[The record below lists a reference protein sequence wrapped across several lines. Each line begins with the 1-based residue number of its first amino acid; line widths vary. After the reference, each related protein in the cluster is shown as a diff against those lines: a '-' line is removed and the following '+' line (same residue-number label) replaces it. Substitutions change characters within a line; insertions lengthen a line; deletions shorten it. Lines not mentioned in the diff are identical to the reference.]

1 MSNIGFNWK
10 KIAFFCF
17 FFSAL
22 CAILQALRG
31 AWLFQICAWC
41 CLKVLS
47 ISDQNISSRFS
58 KFHAQFSLQKCVF
71 AQKSRFSRFWR
82 AHFRSECGARNT
94 KFAQRMRPSCIYPP
108 AKFQVSRSW
117 PSIGCP
123 FHNFFSGALSGYR
136 GCYQGSPAPMGG
148 RGVFQLARGIA
159 WGCYLSC
166 FKISSV
172 DSSII
177 IVIFPYKK
185 AF

>member
-1 MSNIGFNWK
+1 MSNIGFKWK
-10 KIAFFCF
+10 KIAFFRV

-123 FHNFFSGALSGYR
+123 FHNCFFW
-136 GCYQGSPAPMGG
+136 SPAGLQGLLSRVAGANGG
-148 RGVFQLARGIA
+148 PRRFPTCTWHCLRV
-159 WGCYLSC
+159 LS
-166 FKISSV
+166 FLL
-172 DSSII
+172 
-177 IVIFPYKK
+177 
-185 AF
+185 